1 MFVCCRMLRH
11 KITLLKILRYGT
23 MIDKNEQL
31 KVILYKRRT
40 TSFADMEDVGRL
52 HPSETSYTAVQ
63 NGLTEETCKVGP
75 WGG

>member
-1 MFVCCRMLRH
+1 
-11 KITLLKILRYGT
+11 

-40 TSFADMEDVGRL
+40 TSLADMEDAGRL